1 MKDMA
6 DNVHH
11 LEKTG
16 MTREQAEATAKVM
29 ASIVAKALEPMA
41 TKAEIVELRREIVAG
56 EKHTILAIALG
67 TGAIVAA
74 ILLGVATILL
84 R

>member
-1 MKDMA
+1 MKDMV

-29 ASIVAKALEPMA
+29 AGIVAKALEPMA